1 MKPVK
6 SVNPADGARAGRE
19 NWAPWRAELEA
30 ADSTSMGRV
39 PETRRQ
45 AVVKLLWIAIW
56 MLYLGA
62 PVDDLVH
69 GGHGTAVVVL
79 ASLGLTGF
87 VIAYLSLVFLRT
99 NTEEEKRWVYWV
111 LCALAGLAAVTSAT
125 LGKPW
130 LVLFVYVSVACGA
143 VLPPTRSRWLIPAA
157 TGALALI
164 GSFVDTQRDLFPA
177 LLIPCLLGGF
187 AMVGI
192 RQLVQTMRELREA
205 RETVAQLAATEERL
219 RLARDLHDLL
229 GHSLS
234 LITLKSELA
243 GRMLPDRP
251 VDAAQQ
257 VADIEKVSRQA
268 LVDVREAVSG
278 YRRPTLATE
287 LAGARTA
294 LAAAG
299 IAADLPVELPPTAAA
314 QDDGT
319 SPALA
324 PDTEGALAWALREAI
339 TNVIRHSGATRCVIT
354 LTERSDDGAGTVVL
368 TVTDDGRGPAGGPG
382 NGLSGLEERLLL
394 AGGSLTTGPAAPTGF
409 TLSASVPRRTPVV
422 TVPPLA

>member
-1 MKPVK
+1 
-6 SVNPADGARAGRE
+6 
-19 NWAPWRAELEA
+19 
-30 ADSTSMGRV
+30 MGRV
-39 PETRRQ
+39 PENRRQ
-45 AVVKLLWIAIW
+45 AVVKLLWISIW

-62 PVDDLVH
+62 PLDDLVH
-69 GGHGTAVVVL
+69 GGHGPVVVVP
-79 ASLGLTGF
+79 ASLGLAAF
-87 VIAYLSLVFLRT
+87 VVAYLALVFLRT
-99 NTEEEKRWVYWV
+99 NTEEQERWVHWV
-111 LCALAGLAAVTSAT
+111 LCALAVLALATSAT
-125 LGKPW
+125 LGEPW
-130 LVLFVYVSVACGA
+130 LVLFVYVSVVCGA
-143 VLPPTRSRWLIPAA
+143 VLPPTWSRWSIPAA
-157 TGALALI
+157 TGALALV
-164 GSFVDTQRDLFPA
+164 GSFVDTAGDLYPA

-192 RQLVQTMRELREA
+192 RHLVQTMRALREA

-243 GRMLPDRP
+243 GRMLPGRP
-251 VDAAQQ
+251 EDAAQQ

-287 LAGARTA
+287 LAGARIA

-299 IAADLPVELPPTAAA
+299 IAAELPVELPPTAGARA
-314 QDDGT
+314 DG
-319 SPALA
+319 SAPPSLA

-354 LTERSDDGAGTVVL
+354 LVERSDGGCAGTFVL
-368 TVTDDGRGPAGGPG
+368 TVTDNGHGSADGPGSPG

-394 AGGSLTTGPAAPTGF
+394 AGGSLSTGPAAPTGF
-409 TLSASVPRRTPVV
+409 TLSASVPRRTPAV
-422 TVPPLA
+422 TVPPLG

>member
-1 MKPVK
+1 
-6 SVNPADGARAGRE
+6 
-19 NWAPWRAELEA
+19 
-30 ADSTSMGRV
+30 MGRA
-39 PETRRQ
+39 PENRRQ
-45 AVVKLLWIAIW
+45 AVVKLLWISIW

-62 PVDDLVH
+62 PLDDLVH

-79 ASLGLTGF
+79 ASLGLAGF
-87 VIAYLSLVFLRT
+87 VVAYLALVFLRT
-99 NTEEEKRWVYWV
+99 NTEEQERWVHWV
-111 LCALAGLAAVTSAT
+111 LGGLAVLAVATSTT

-130 LVLFVYVSVACGA
+130 LVLFVYVAVVCGA
-143 VLPPTRSRWLIPAA
+143 VLPARWSRWLIPAV
-157 TGALALI
+157 TGALALV
-164 GSFVDTQRDLFPA
+164 GSFVDTAGELFPA

-192 RQLVQTMRELREA
+192 RHLVQTMRALREA

-251 VDAAQQ
+251 EDAAQQ

-299 IAADLPVELPPTAAA
+299 ITAELPVELPPAAA
-314 QDDGT
+314 AREDG
-319 SPALA
+319 SAPPALA

-339 TNVIRHSGATRCVIT
+339 TNVIRHSRATRCVVT
-354 LTERSDDGAGTVVL
+354 LDERSDGAAGTVVL
-368 TVTDDGRGPAGGPG
+368 TVTDNGHGPAGGPGGPG

-394 AGGSLTTGPAAPTGF
+394 AGGSLSTGPAAPTGF
-409 TLSASVPRRTPVV
+409 ALSASVPRRTPVE
-422 TVPPLA
+422 TAPPLL